1 MIVGIKKA
9 AELIGLSEWELRTGA
24 KKGKYP
30 FYRPGSGKANAPY
43 MFDVDLLVEAI
54 KKECIKNAEE
64 QKELIEQE
72 EMYSFKNMKIIK

>member
-9 AELIGLSEWELRTGA
+9 AELTGLSEWELRTGA

-54 KKECIKNAEE
+54 KNAEE

>member
-9 AELIGLSEWELRTGA
+9 AEITGLSEWELRIGA
-24 KKGKYP
+24 KQGKYP

-43 MFDVDLLVEAI
+43 KFDIDLLVEVI

-64 QKELIEQE
+64 QKELIKQE
-72 EMYSFKNMKIIK
+72 ELYDFSNIRIIK